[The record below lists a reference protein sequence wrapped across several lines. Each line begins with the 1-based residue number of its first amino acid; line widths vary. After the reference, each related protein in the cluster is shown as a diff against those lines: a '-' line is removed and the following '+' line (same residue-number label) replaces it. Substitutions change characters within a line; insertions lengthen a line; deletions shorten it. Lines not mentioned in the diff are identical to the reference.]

1 MKLVFGECFMYSTL
15 FMAHKL
21 SRVWSLKV
29 KVYFGKGIRVIT
41 LMYSFILMPD
51 LQMTNKTC
59 RFVIYVMNLRNW
71 IMMTTVMPPGPKFM
85 TCVSIKHVIRAV
97 EVL

>member
-1 MKLVFGECFMYSTL
+1 MYSTL

-51 LQMTNKTC
+51 LQMTNKMC
-59 RFVIYVMNLRNW
+59 SYEFAKLDYDDDCDAPRLM
-71 IMMTTVMPPGPKFM
+71 IMTHARMQ
-85 TCVSIKHVIRAV
+85 
-97 EVL
+97 

>member
-1 MKLVFGECFMYSTL
+1 MMKTDSKSQNISSGGNMKLVFGECFMYSTL

-41 LMYSFILMPD
+41 LMYNFILMPD
-51 LQMTNKTC
+51 LQMTN
-59 RFVIYVMNLRNW
+59 
-71 IMMTTVMPPGPKFM
+71 
-85 TCVSIKHVIRAV
+85 
-97 EVL
+97 